1 MGQLLPRDFLER
13 QPKRWQKSQR
23 KRRVLGTLRK
33 MKVKRE
39 KLEANF
45 MEKVEREAG
54 SRRKQQDVSGAAS
67 SESAKQPKGMVEQPS
82 SAAAPA
88 AARSHSTPIGPF
100 AQGLWAAELIPF
112 QALVVPIPKGVR
124 LCLIR
129 ASLAASTDGN
139 ESGVSAV
146 RCRTP
151 DVRLPS
157 TLCALSPHVNESSG
171 LQTLFTERD
180 RSLAIAVEGTRA
192 VHVIGCYLRSEGAL
206 PEAALGAKTAASA
219 ADEPAA
225 DERQRPQPRE
235 REREQRVAAA
245 PAAEAPAKPAAAQGA
260 PQLVMLD
267 DGLKYTDVKMGKG
280 RKAARGNKLT
290 VKYTGLAPDARAAGG
305 WREFDSNQGKAFH
318 FTLGDGEVIRGWDSG
333 LLGMKQGG
341 TRRLVVPPHLG
352 YGDSGAG
359 PIPPKATLIFEIQLL
374 NVVGFDK

>member
-1 MGQLLPRDFLER
+1 MLSTWGSSSRDFLER

-192 VHVIGCYLRSEGAL
+192 VHVIGCYLRSRAPTRGGV
-206 PEAALGAKTAASA
+206 GAKTAASA

-235 REREQRVAAA
+235 RERERQ
-245 PAAEAPAKPAAAQGA
+245 
-260 PQLVMLD
+260 
-267 DGLKYTDVKMGKG
+267 
-280 RKAARGNKLT
+280 
-290 VKYTGLAPDARAAGG
+290 
-305 WREFDSNQGKAFH
+305 
-318 FTLGDGEVIRGWDSG
+318 
-333 LLGMKQGG
+333 
-341 TRRLVVPPHLG
+341 
-352 YGDSGAG
+352 
-359 PIPPKATLIFEIQLL
+359 
-374 NVVGFDK
+374 